1 MAAGDKLPNLHAMHQ
16 LAIATANSASQAHAC
31 FLNTYHLWK
40 LEEEEEEEAISSKTG
55 ACNAPVRSEKP
66 VHSPHDKW

>member
-1 MAAGDKLPNLHAMHQ
+1 MAAGDKLHTCMQGTNWQLPLGTLLAKPMHA
-16 LAIATANSASQAHAC
+16 S
-31 FLNTYHLWK
+31 LNTYHLWK
-40 LEEEEEEEAISSKTG
+40 LEEEEAAISSKTG

>member
-1 MAAGDKLPNLHAMHQ
+1 MWPPATNYSHARHQ

-40 LEEEEEEEAISSKTG
+40 LEEEEAPISSKTG
-55 ACNAPVRSEKP
+55 ACNAPVRSEKS
-66 VHSPHDKW
+66 VDSPHDKW